1 MIELRNIS
9 KTYSKGNEDEVK
21 ALKNVN
27 LTFNDSGLYFIT
39 GKSGS
44 GKSTML
50 NILGG
55 LDSVSDGQV
64 IVDGECLDTLLC
76 NQLDE
81 YRKNKVGFIFQN
93 FNLIEELSVGENI
106 ALALDLKGEKTDIEK
121 IRHALKAVD
130 LDGYEKRK
138 ASKLSG
144 GQKQRVAM
152 ARALVKSP
160 DIILADEPTGNLDSA
175 TSQTI
180 FELLK
185 ELSKERLVIVVSHD
199 GE

>member
-1 MIELRNIS
+1 MIELKNVTKIYNQD
-9 KTYSKGNEDEVK
+9 KEDEVR
-21 ALKNVN
+21 ALKGVN
-27 LTFNDSGLYFIT
+27 IAFEDSGLYFIT

-64 IVDGECLDTLLC
+64 IIDGECLDTLSR

-93 FNLIEELSVGENI
+93 FNLIEELSVEENI
-106 ALALDLKGEKTDIEK
+106 ALALDLKGEKADIEK
-121 IRHALKAVD
+121 VRQALKEVD
-130 LDGYEKRK
+130 LEGDEKRK
-138 ASKLSG
+138 ANKFSG

-152 ARALVKSP
+152 ARA
-160 DIILADEPTGNLDSA
+160 
-175 TSQTI
+175 
-180 FELLK
+180 
-185 ELSKERLVIVVSHD
+185 
-199 GE
+199 